1 MGYKSSVWLIVTLA
15 STVCSSAV
23 FSSAALAEDWP
34 QFRGPGGQGRST
46 EVGLPLKWT
55 DTENV
60 AWKTEVP
67 GESWSSPIVWGDRVF
82 VTTATDEGKSCRV
95 LALDRKQGSLVWNVE
110 VLRQEPIYRQDRNTN
125 ATPTPATDGE
135 RICVCFGDGS
145 LAALDFNGRVLWSNR
160 DYPFYSQHGLASSL
174 LLYQDLVIQARD
186 GSSAED
192 KELGWQR
199 PWDQA
204 YILALDVR
212 TGRERWKARR
222 GLSRISHGMPTVWE
236 HDGRVE
242 VVSEAGDVVQGFDVL
257 TGERIWSQEVIGEG
271 KVPSTVIGEGL
282 VFTSGGWGGR
292 ESIKAFRLGGQ
303 GDLGVS
309 GLVWEQKKGLPK
321 VPSMVYVEPH
331 LFAVTDNGIAT
342 CMVAATGKILWQER
356 LGGNYSASPVA
367 AEGRVYFTS
376 DEGLTTVVAASPEFQ
391 RLAENRL
398 NEKVQASAAFSQG
411 QIFLRTEKHLFAIG
425 TP

>member
-1 MGYKSSVWLIVTLA
+1 MKYKSSMWLILTLA
-15 STVCSSAV
+15 STLFSSTL

-34 QFRGPGGQGRST
+34 QFRGPGGQGRSS

-60 AWKTEVP
+60 AWKAEVP
-67 GESWSSPIVWGDRVF
+67 GESWSSPIVWGDCVF

-95 LALDRKQGSLVWNVE
+95 LAFDRKQGSLVWNVE

-135 RICVCFGDGS
+135 RVYVCFGDGS
-145 LAALDFNGRVLWSNR
+145 LATLDFNGRVLWTNR

-342 CMVAATGKILWQER
+342 CMEAATGKILWQER

-376 DEGLTTVVAASPEFQ
+376 DEGLTTIVAASPEFQ

-398 NEKVQASAAFSQG
+398 NEKVQASAAISQG
-411 QIFLRTEKHLFAIG
+411 QIFLRTERYLFAIG